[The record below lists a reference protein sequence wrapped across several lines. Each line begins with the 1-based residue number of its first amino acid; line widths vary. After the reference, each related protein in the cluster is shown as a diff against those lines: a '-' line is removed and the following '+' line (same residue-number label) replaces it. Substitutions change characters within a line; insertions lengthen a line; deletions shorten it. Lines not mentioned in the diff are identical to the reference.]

1 MSDTFGERLAR
12 WREAAGLNQE
22 ELARRVGVTAT
33 YIGYLEREV
42 DPTGIGERMRPMIEV
57 VDAIAEALGVPLAE
71 VRCAAGYEPP
81 RDSPVSCEVVTNT
94 FGEGD
99 FATLQH
105 LYEQLTPEQRRSF
118 QPILEMVRRE
128 LELMS
133 KKRES
138 NGEGSLPCRRR
149 RPEVGRHLPRRAAPA
164 EASSGKSGVGN
175 RARSSRAAD

>member
-1 MSDTFGERLAR
+1 MSDTFGQRLAR

-42 DPTGIGERMRPMIEV
+42 DPTGIGERMRPMIAV

-71 VRCAAGYEPP
+71 VRCAAGYKPP

-94 FGEGD
+94 FGEAD

-105 LYEQLTPEQRRSF
+105 LYEQLTSEQRRSF

-138 NGEGSLPCRRR
+138 NGEGNLPGRRR
-149 RPEVGRHLPRRAAPA
+149 RPNSGRRLPAWAGADVVEGARGGLAARRGATT
-164 EASSGKSGVGN
+164 
-175 RARSSRAAD
+175 